1 MQFPIE
7 TVLAAY
13 PPSRKVGKV
22 TLGPL
27 TVGGWFSLGA
37 LGIDPKK
44 TVRPSQTAL
53 AAWVLSGHVVPGAS
67 SPGASRAF
75 TSFARG
81 LKRLSN
87 DLYEAVN
94 MILDQ
99 AFKTYVPPLVENPV
113 VQGTPSGLGRP
124 LEIAEFLC
132 AEYGWSWDSAL
143 ATPVSR
149 AFALI
154 AAARQRNG
162 CKHGG
167 PDYIER
173 IIIDSGKEEAV

>member
-1 MQFPIE
+1 MKQPIE
-7 TVLAAY
+7 NVLAAC
-13 PPSRKVGKV
+13 PPSAKVGKV

-37 LGIDPKK
+37 LGVDPKR
-44 TVRPSQTAL
+44 TVPPEQAAL
-53 AAWVLSGHVVPGAS
+53 AAWVLSGHVADAPQVGSA
-67 SPGASRAF
+67 RAF
-75 TSFARG
+75 RAFAHG
-81 LKRLSN
+81 LNRLSD
-87 DLYEAVN
+87 DLAKAVN
-94 MILDQ
+94 SILDQ

-113 VQGTPSGLGRP
+113 VQGTPSGLGWP

-132 AEYGWSWDSAL
+132 AEYGWTWECAL
-143 ATPVSR
+143 ATPVAR

-162 CKHGG
+162 GRHGG

-173 IIIDSGKEEAV
+173 ILIASGKDRR